1 MNENKGWY
9 TYEGKDSD
17 VVVSSRV
24 RLARNFSRIPFT
36 HRASVAS
43 AEQVIELAKKAVAE
57 YNDSHSEE
65 PMTFVNIADMSD
77 LDKIYLVETHSI
89 SPALTEQKLPCGFA
103 VAPGDKVSVMINE
116 EDHLRIQSILPG
128 LAFEEAYKNCVE
140 FESVDSLR
148 EKYAF
153 SRELGYL
160 TSCPTNTGTAIRVS
174 AMLHLPA
181 LVMTKNIDRVLD
193 SCGKLGIAVR
203 GVYGENSN
211 SFAHMYQ
218 ISNQVTLGRT
228 EDELIKMMNNIV
240 GQICAMERDYR
251 KKLKLNNP
259 VFTDKVCRAYGT
271 LCGAWILPSQEA
283 LEKLSLIKLG
293 LEMGILK
300 SEKDI
305 HILSLIINIQPASL
319 QKISGKVLSAEQRD
333 TVRAQMLREKIGNSI
348 MICAE

>member
-1 MNENKGWY
+1 MSDNKGWY

-24 RLARNFSRIPFT
+24 RLARNFEKLPFT
-36 HRASVAS
+36 HRANIAS
-43 AEQVIELAKKAVAE
+43 AQKVIDITKKAVEE
-57 YNDSHSEE
+57 YNSVHADE

-77 LDKIYLVETHSI
+77 LDKTYLVETHSI

-103 VAPGDKVSVMINE
+103 VAPSDKVSVMINE

-140 FESVDSLR
+140 FESTEEL
-148 EKYAF
+148 KKHYAF
-153 SRELGYL
+153 SREFGYL

-259 VFTDKVCRAYGT
+259 VFIDKICRAYGT
-271 LCGAWILPSQEA
+271 LCGAWILPSKEA
-283 LEKLSLIKLG
+283 LENLSLIKLG
-293 LEMGILK
+293 LEMGVLK
-300 SEKDI
+300 AEQDV
-305 HILSLIINIQPASL
+305 HILSQIINIQPASL
-319 QKISGKVLSAEQRD
+319 QKISGKVLNPEQRD
-333 TVRAQMLREKIGNSI
+333 TVRARMLREKIGNSI
-348 MICAE
+348 KIIAE